1 MGNDDSLGSPVPPG
15 SRLPLRG
22 DFVPANAPILTGR
35 IVPDPKW
42 IERLRHRHDTILL
55 LSRGLRTCLT
65 SQSMPQHGVDDI
77 CAAIEALLGADVA
90 EQLENM
96 ASIQG
101 QPIPPPTLEDMERA
115 QRDVEQAQAVVD
127 ALDKMIESL
136 PEASRDFLDAAQRP
150 VLEAN
155 LKRAQAWLSE
165 IQRAMEAG
173 TSSPAVQYAGS
184 IGTMCAGCSIPFEGV
199 ETSIAALKERLK
211 AAGWGRD
218 ADGDHICPACVAA
231 QDKEQ
236 SA

>member
-1 MGNDDSLGSPVPPG
+1 MDNDSLGSPVPPG

-22 DFVPANAPILTGR
+22 DFVPAYPSGR
-35 IVPDPKW
+35 ILPDPKW

-55 LSRGLRTCLT
+55 LSRGLRTCLI

-77 CAAIEALLGADVA
+77 CVAVEALLGADIA

-96 ASIQG
+96 ASIQA

-150 VLEAN
+150 VLQSN
-155 LKRAQAWLSE
+155 LERAQAWLSE

-173 TSSPAVQYAGS
+173 ASSSPSVSQYAGS
-184 IGTMCAGCSIPFEGV
+184 IRTMCAGCLIPFEGV
-199 ETSIAALKERLK
+199 ETSIAALKEKLK

-218 ADGDHICPACVAA
+218 AEGDHICPTCVAD
-231 QDKEQ
+231 QNKEA